1 MLKNDIERRR
11 EISDKKGHVFERLKY
26 NSENPDARFI
36 GNYAKHDLNSIVY
49 AYSVGFKN
57 LYEKYLKR
65 SIDWI
70 LQGINNKEQFDD
82 LAFHQYRLTSALAF
96 ATWLHTSVNNIEL
109 WKNSLKWQDELY
121 RDTDYTKGMSRIEQ
135 GEFALQILHYIQ
147 AQEYE
152 KGIRLYQ
159 SIKGD
164 KPLTLNNNMSG
175 YRIAYAYCLHF
186 YEGKFTV
193 EQLEKASRAFLEK
206 HLVML
211 YTMGRSTE
219 MLYWLKMVCDA
230 REKGYTPEEVI
241 YTFYEYIP
249 EEEKPDFVKELLGEK
264 EPEKKSFFSFFKW

>member
-1 MLKNDIERRR
+1 MMIKDKLLKKKDSYSKSEFVYSYTQRKGEKPEGYIGNAAKNDL
-11 EISDKKGHVFERLKY
+11 ISV
-26 NSENPDARFI
+26 
-36 GNYAKHDLNSIVY
+36 VY
-49 AYSVGFKN
+49 GYSVGYKK
-57 LYEKYLKR
+57 LYEPFLPR
-65 SIDWI
+65 IINWI
-70 LQGINNKEQFDD
+70 SEGVEKEESFDD
-82 LAFHQYRLTSALAF
+82 IVFHQYRLTSALAF
-96 ATWLHTSVNNIEL
+96 STWLYTGINNIEL

-121 RDTDYTKGMSRIEQ
+121 RKSDYTKGMNRIEQ
-135 GEFALQILHYIQ
+135 EEFALQILHYIQ

-186 YEGKFTV
+186 HEGKFTV
-193 EQLEKASRAFLEK
+193 EQLEKASKAFLEK

-230 REKGYTPEEVI
+230 REKDYTPEEVI

-249 EEEKPDFVKELLGEK
+249 EEEKPDFIKELLGEK
-264 EPEKKSFFSFFKW
+264 APEKKSFFSFFKW